1 MDATAL
7 RSGKSHRDEN
17 FPVASRLIR
26 PEHRRPIR
34 AFYEFVRT
42 ADDVADHPRLPAE
55 EKLAA
60 LDQLEASLLGQSAEE
75 PTGVALRE
83 ALADADLS
91 AVHAR
96 ELLTAFRLDVTKS
109 RYRDWDDLVGYCRYS
124 AMPVGRFV
132 LDVHGEAE
140 STWAAADALCTAL
153 QIINHLQDCADDY
166 RNLDRVYIPLDIL
179 SAHGANVDH
188 LARPSASPEL
198 RTTIDDMCRRTAA
211 LLLESESLA
220 RQVRQTRL
228 SLEISVIQRLA
239 QRLVRSLRQHDPL
252 SERAELGSFEVA
264 RTALFGLLGAASHR
278 ITHAPLH
285 LLRHRSEALSTANNG
300 HNGRASASG
309 SSFYAAMRILP
320 RERRSAIFD
329 IYGFCR
335 AVDDIADEPGEHADR
350 LEQLDQWRNDIVA
363 TCDGRPPAH
372 LAGLSEAVDRFHLKR
387 DDFLAVIDGMQMDV
401 DARMRGPDLATLD
414 LYCDRV
420 ASAVGRLCVRVFGME
435 EQEGID
441 LAYHLGRALQL
452 TNILRDL
459 DEDGAI
465 GRVYLPREFLEQAGI
480 TATEPEAILRHPALP
495 RACELL
501 ASRAAEHFQKA
512 DAVMQSARRTE
523 VRCPR
528 IMAEA
533 YRGIL
538 RQLRDRG
545 WDAPRTGVHLGKSQ
559 IARIVL
565 RSYVG

>member
-7 RSGKSHRDEN
+7 RSGKNHRDEN

-42 ADDVADHPRLPAE
+42 ADDVADHPRLPPE
-55 EKLAA
+55 EKLAG
-60 LDQLEASLLGQSAEE
+60 LDRLEASLLGQSREE
-75 PTGVALRE
+75 PTGVALRQ

-109 RYRDWDDLVGYCRYS
+109 RYADWDDLVGYCRYS

-132 LDVHGEAE
+132 LDVHGE
-140 STWAAADALCTAL
+140 SHTTWAAADALCTAL

-166 RNLDRVYIPLDIL
+166 RNLDRVYLPLDL
-179 SAHGANVDH
+179 LAAHGASVEH

-198 RTTIDDMCRRTAA
+198 RATVDDMCRRTAV
-211 LLLESESLA
+211 LLAESERLA
-220 RQVRQTRL
+220 PQVRQTRL
-228 SLEISVIQRLA
+228 GLEISVIQRLA

-252 SERAELGSFEVA
+252 AERAALGSFEVA
-264 RTALFGLLGAASHR
+264 RTALFGLLGGASQR
-278 ITHAPLH
+278 ITHAPLL
-285 LLRHRSEALSTANNG
+285 LLRHRSEATPSAGNE

-320 RERRSAIFD
+320 RERRNAIFD

-335 AVDDIADEPGEHADR
+335 AVDDIADEPGEHDERLDGLDR
-350 LEQLDQWRNDIVA
+350 WRRDIIA

-372 LAGLSEAVDRFHLKR
+372 LAGLSEAVDRFHLQR

-401 DARMRGPDLATLD
+401 DARMCVPALATLD

-435 EQEGID
+435 EQEGVD
-441 LAYHLGRALQL
+441 LAHHLGRALQL

-480 TATEPEAILRHPALP
+480 TTTAPDAILHHPSLP

-501 ASRAAEHFQKA
+501 AERAAEHFRKA

-545 WDAPRTGVHLGKSQ
+545 WDVPRTRVHLGKSQ

>member
-42 ADDVADHPRLPAE
+42 ADDVADHPRLPRE

-60 LDQLEASLLGQSAEE
+60 LDRLEASLLGDSSEE
-75 PTGVALRE
+75 PTGVALRA
-83 ALADADLS
+83 ALSDAGLS
-91 AVHAR
+91 PVHAR
-96 ELLTAFRLDVTKS
+96 DLLTAFRLDVTKS
-109 RYRDWDDLVGYCRYS
+109 RYRDWEDLVEYCRYS

-132 LDVHGEAE
+132 LDVHGEAQ
-140 STWAAADALCTAL
+140 STWAASDALCTAL
-153 QIINHLQDCADDY
+153 QIINHLQDCGDDY
-166 RNLDRVYIPLDIL
+166 RNLDRVYLPLDLL
-179 SAHGANVDH
+179 SAHGADVEH
-188 LARPSASPEL
+188 LARPIASPEL
-198 RTTIDDMCRRTAA
+198 RATIDDMCRRTAA
-211 LLLESESLA
+211 LLAESESLA
-220 RQVRQTRL
+220 GQVRQTRL
-228 SLEISVIQRLA
+228 GLEISVIQRLA

-252 SERAELGSFEVA
+252 SERAALGSFEVV
-264 RTALFGLLGAASHR
+264 RTALFGLLGGASRR
-278 ITHAPLH
+278 ITSAPMQM
-285 LLRHRSEALSTANNG
+285 LRHRSQSTSTANNE

-320 RERRSAIFD
+320 RERRNAIFD

-335 AVDDIADEPGEHADR
+335 AVDDIADEPGEHEDR
-350 LEQLDQWRNDIVA
+350 LARLDRWRSDIVA
-363 TCDGRPPAH
+363 ICDGRPPAR

-401 DARMRGPDLATLD
+401 DARMCVPDLATLD

-435 EQEGID
+435 EREGID
-441 LAYHLGRALQL
+441 LAFHLGRALQL

-465 GRVYLPREFLEQAGI
+465 GRVYLPREFLEQTGI
-480 TATEPEAILRHPALP
+480 TATEPDAILHHPALP

-545 WDAPRTGVHLGKSQ
+545 WDAPRTQVHLGKGR